1 MILLMLYCR
10 SSFGGMAERFKAVVL
25 KTTVS
30 LCGTVGSNPTPS
42 AGKMANWGD
51 ARVVEWGRLLSG
63 YTGVTSYRR
72 FESCSPRTIGAGL
85 NSLQKKRQTNVCRF
99 SFPHSSACRAP

>member
-1 MILLMLYCR
+1 
-10 SSFGGMAERFKAVVL
+10 MAERFKAVVL

-72 FESCSPRTIGAGL
+72 FESCSPRTIGADSNML
-85 NSLQKKRQTNVCRF
+85 RVNRQYHYWRF
-99 SFPHSSACRAP
+99 SFPLVPAYSAS